1 MVNLSRLKQTFL
13 NLLYLSS
20 PSRQEG
26 LVASYIKERLNALS
40 IPYLED
46 NAGEKLGSTANNL
59 IAWVEG
65 KKEKPVLMLN
75 AHMDTVQRPEEKVE
89 VIEKND
95 VLKSKGKTI
104 LGADDKS
111 GIAIIIELLE
121 ILKENNFSH
130 WPLQPVFTICE
141 EIGLLGAKNLDYS
154 LLEAKW
160 GLVLD
165 GGEPAEIIHRAPTA
179 NRFRIEVIGKEAHA
193 GVEPEKGINAIWV
206 ASKAISQ
213 LSWGRIDE
221 ETTCNVGLIKGGIAT
236 NIVPPKVILEGEVR
250 SHKPEK
256 LEAQTEKIS
265 TAFQNIIADI
275 SPQSGLARLN
285 IDIKEDYPLMYVSE
299 VHPLIKLL
307 QKAGKQIGMEMHLKI
322 SGGGSDANIFNSINI
337 PSVII
342 GTGMKNV
349 HTCQEYISLYDMV
362 KTVNILLQ
370 MIMME

>member
-13 NLLYLSS
+13 DLLYLSS

-26 LVASYIKERLNALS
+26 LVASYIKERLNALN
-40 IPYLED
+40 ILYLED
-46 NAGEKLGSTANNL
+46 NTGEKLGSTANNL
-59 IAWVEG
+59 IAWLEG
-65 KKEKPVLMLN
+65 EKNKPILMLN
-75 AHMDTVQRPEEKVE
+75 AHMDTVQRPEEKIE
-89 VIEKND
+89 VIEKDD

-141 EIGLLGAKNLDYS
+141 EIGLLGVKNMDYS
-154 LLEAKW
+154 LLKAKW

-165 GGEPAEIIHRAPTA
+165 GGDPAEIIYGAPAA

-193 GVEPEKGINAIWV
+193 GVEPEKGINAIWLT
-206 ASKAISQ
+206 SKAISQ
-213 LSWGRIDE
+213 LKWGRIDE
-221 ETTCNVGLIKGGIAT
+221 ETTCNIGLIKGGIAT
-236 NIVPPKVILEGEVR
+236 NIVPPRVILEGEVR

-265 TAFQNIIADI
+265 TAFQNVIADV
-275 SPQSGLARLN
+275 SPQSGLPQLN
-285 IDIKEDYPLMYVSE
+285 IDIKEDYPLMHVSE
-299 VHPLIKLL
+299 DHPLIKLL

-362 KTVNILLQ
+362 KIVNILLQ
-370 MIMME
+370 IITME